1 MILLKFF
8 GNGKIELNHNSIRN
22 YMADMLIM
30 SAAPAAVSVYYY
42 GWRAVILIAISAIT
56 AVVCEYLACAIT
68 KKENTVSD
76 LSALFTGVII
86 ALMLP
91 VSVPL
96 WMPVV
101 GSAFAILVAK
111 LPFGST
117 AKTPFVPAAAG
128 LAFLIICWPSAMFKF
143 PAPGAEVLA
152 ASDPL
157 FSAETSLAGMLKT
170 GNSLSPDWFN
180 YFDVFVGMIPG
191 AMGTTSM
198 LVCVALAIYL
208 FIRYPDRWISSAGF
222 VAVCAFCA
230 VVFPRV
236 MSGRKMSLV
245 MEIASGMLLFCAIF
259 LITDPATQPASLIS
273 KLLYGMSAGALCMLI
288 RYVGPY
294 EDGSVFAVLLINA
307 VWPVLDPYIEK
318 YLVPSGKH
326 KKDKPDK
333 DDKDKK
339 KKKEKK
345 EKAEKKEKKPFLK
358 KKKEA
363 EVNG

>member
-1 MILLKFF
+1 MKFF
-8 GNGKIELNHNSIRN
+8 DNGKVELNHNSIRN

-42 GWRAVILIAISAIT
+42 GWRAIALIAISAIT
-56 AVVCEYLACAIT
+56 AVLCEYLACAVT
-68 KKENTVSD
+68 KRENSLSD
-76 LSALFTGVII
+76 LSAVFTGVII

-96 WMPVV
+96 WMPIV
-101 GSAFAILVAK
+101 GSAFAIIVAK

-128 LAFLIICWPSAMFKF
+128 LAFLIICWPAAMFKF

-198 LVCVALAIYL
+198 LVCAALAIYL

-307 VWPVLDPYIEK
+307 VWPVIDPFIEK
-318 YLVPSGKH
+318 YIVRSEKH
-326 KKDKPDK
+326 KN
-333 DDKDKK
+333 
-339 KKKEKK
+339 EKK
-345 EKAEKKEKKPFLK
+345 EPKERKRTKKAFSK

-363 EVNG
+363 KVNG

>member
-1 MILLKFF
+1 MIYLKFF
-8 GNGKIELNHNSIRN
+8 GNGRTELSHNSIRN

-30 SAAPAAVSVYYY
+30 STAPAAISIYYY
-42 GWRAVILIAISAIT
+42 GWRAVLLIALSAAT
-56 AVVCEYLACAIT
+56 AVICEYIACKVT
-68 KKENTVSD
+68 KKENSFSD
-76 LSALFTGVII
+76 FSALFTGVII

-91 VSVPL
+91 ASVPL

-117 AKTPFVPAAAG
+117 GRTPFVPAAAG
-128 LAFLIICWPSAMFKF
+128 LAFLIICWPAAMFKF

-152 ASDPL
+152 ASDPM
-157 FSAETSLAGMLKT
+157 FVAETSLAGMLKT

-191 AMGTTSM
+191 AIGTTSM
-198 LVCVALAIYL
+198 LVCAALAIYL

-245 MEIASGMLLFCAIF
+245 MELASGMLLFCAIF

-294 EDGSVFAVLLINA
+294 EDGSVFAVLLIDA
-307 VWPVLDPYIEK
+307 IWPAIDPFIEK
-318 YLVPSGKH
+318 HLTSS
-326 KKDKPDK
+326 DKN
-333 DDKDKK
+333 
-339 KKKEKK
+339 KK
-345 EKAEKKEKKPFLK
+345 EKAKTPNSKKLFHK

-363 EVNG
+363 QINGTV

>member
-1 MILLKFF
+1 MIHLKFF
-8 GNGKIELNHNSIRN
+8 GNGRTELSHNSIRN

-30 SAAPAAVSVYYY
+30 STAPAAISIYYY
-42 GWRAVILIAISAIT
+42 GWRAVLLIAISTVT
-56 AVVCEYLACAIT
+56 AVVCEYISCKVT
-68 KKENTVSD
+68 KKEVSLSD
-76 LSALFTGVII
+76 FSALFTGVII

-91 VSVPL
+91 ASVPL
-96 WMPVV
+96 WMPIV
-101 GSAFAILVAK
+101 GSAFAILAAK

-128 LAFLIICWPSAMFKF
+128 LAFLIICWPDAMFKF
-143 PAPGAEVLA
+143 PTPGADVLA
-152 ASDPL
+152 ASDPM
-157 FSAETSLAGMLKT
+157 FVAETSLAGMLKT

-191 AMGTTSM
+191 AIGTTSM
-198 LVCVALAIYL
+198 LVCAALALYL

-245 MEIASGMLLFCAIF
+245 MELASGMLLFCAIF
-259 LITDPATQPASLIS
+259 LITDPATQPATLIS

-294 EDGSVFAVLLINA
+294 EDGSVFAILLINA
-307 VWPVLDPYIEK
+307 VWPVVDPFIEK
-318 YLVPSGKH
+318 HLASSNKN
-326 KKDKPDK
+326 
-333 DDKDKK
+333 K
-339 KKKEKK
+339 KKKEKP
-345 EKAEKKEKKPFLK
+345 EKSKKLFQK

-363 EVNG
+363 QINGTV

>member
-42 GWRAVILIAISAIT
+42 GWRAVLIIAISALT
-56 AVVCEYLACAIT
+56 AVICEYLACAIT
-68 KKENTVSD
+68 KKENSLSD

-96 WMPVV
+96 WMPAV

-117 AKTPFVPAAAG
+117 TKTPFVPAAAG
-128 LAFLIICWPSAMFKF
+128 LAFLIICWPTGMFKF

-157 FSAETSLAGMLKT
+157 FVSETSLAGMLKT

-198 LVCVALAIYL
+198 LVCAALSLYL
-208 FIRYPDRWISSAGF
+208 LIRYPDRWISSAGF
-222 VAVCAFCA
+222 VAVCAFFA
-230 VVFPRV
+230 VIFPRV

-245 MEIASGMLLFCAIF
+245 MELASGMLLFCAIF

-307 VWPVLDPYIEK
+307 VWPVIDPFIEK
-318 YLVPSGKH
+318 YLVSSGKH
-326 KKDKPDK
+326 KKEKP
-333 DDKDKK
+333 
-339 KKKEKK
+339 EKK
-345 EKAEKKEKKPFLK
+345 ERKKAKKAFLK

-363 EVNG
+363 EING

>member
-96 WMPVV
+96 WMPMV

-307 VWPVLDPYIEK
+307 VWPALDPYIEK

-345 EKAEKKEKKPFLK
+345 EKADKKEKKPFLK